1 MQIKISL
8 LLLLLLLLFMKNLAT
23 ISKSFFELIFEN
35 SMMIFRGNSR
45 RIRGVIKL
53 KNTPPTELIKGNTS
67 GIKTLIS
74 SDKK

>member
-8 LLLLLLLLFMKNLAT
+8 LLLLLLLFMKNLST
-23 ISKSFFELIFEN
+23 ISKSFFKLTFEN
-35 SMMIFRGNSR
+35 PMMIFRGNSR
-45 RIRGVIKL
+45 RVRGVIKL
-53 KNTPPTELIKGNTS
+53 KNTPPTEIIKGNTS